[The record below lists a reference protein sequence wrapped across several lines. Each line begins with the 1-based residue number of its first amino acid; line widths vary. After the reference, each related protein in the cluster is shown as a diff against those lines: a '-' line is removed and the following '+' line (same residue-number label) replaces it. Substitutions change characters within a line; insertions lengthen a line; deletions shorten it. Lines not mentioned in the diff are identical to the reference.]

1 MIVRFIIT
9 LMIAVA
15 IVGNATISNLSPS
28 TIDVSKI
35 DCAKVGYS
43 GPFCVLTNHSLIV
56 LIAYQLI
63 LDFSFFPVLSTT
75 DITEAY
81 EVGNSRY
88 AYTFFTVVAF

>member
-1 MIVRFIIT
+1 MQKLDTRGRSVYLQII
-9 LMIAVA
+9 
-15 IVGNATISNLSPS
+15 
-28 TIDVSKI
+28 
-35 DCAKVGYS
+35 
-43 GPFCVLTNHSLIV
+43 SLIV